1 MASGGKKKGSHES
14 SREQRGKT
22 MEADCLSLRLLL
34 VADIHDDIASVRR
47 LVGWLRSSSLHVA
60 IDRVIVAGDLSTM
73 PMKHLLEVS
82 EFETRTQEVLLAL
95 ADIAPT
101 YFVPGNHD
109 IPLLFDHAHN
119 SSALPAL
126 AAARHSVHNL
136 HGRFVSIAPGLS
148 AMGWGGSSV
157 ATAGNESV
165 WPGWPY
171 AEDVIAANYQRLLQS
186 IEAPSEASGISPPL
200 SDSLLLVP
208 HCGPLGSGTTADSSN
223 LSAPGVRVGPFIET
237 GSPALRQLVEARAV
251 QQRAVALVHG
261 HTHAGSGSA
270 HLGRLPIFNPGSL
283 RYGGTFGL
291 LELQRGGAKQQ
302 HSRWRVASAHELQ
315 LGASSSFS
323 RTSFSRTSRRAI
335 RTSAC
340 GLGLQV
346 SHQKHY
352 NSRSRTLPKGTTAMT
367 TAGLVLGGL
376 GGIVALTMC
385 VALWFVRSPS
395 RSRNEFK

>member
-1 MASGGKKKGSHES
+1 MPAAH
-14 SREQRGKT
+14 
-22 MEADCLSLRLLL
+22 MEADCLALRILL
-34 VADIHDDIASVRR
+34 VADIHDDVASVRR

-73 PMKHLLEVS
+73 PMNPLLDVS

-109 IPLLFDHAHN
+109 IPPLFAHN

-126 AAARHSVHNL
+126 AAARHRVHNL

-200 SDSLLLVP
+200 GDSLLLVP
-208 HCGPLGSGTTADSSN
+208 HCGPLGSGTTADTAADSSN
-223 LSAPGVRVGPFIET
+223 LSAPGVRVGPPIET
-237 GSPALRQLVEARAV
+237 GSSALRQFVEARAV

-270 HLGRLPIFNPGSL
+270 HIGRLPIFNPGSL

-291 LELQRGGAKQQ
+291 LELQRGGAMQH
-302 HSRWRVASAHELQ
+302 HSRWRVTSAHQLQ
-315 LGASSSFS
+315 LGATSSLS

-340 GLGLQV
+340 GQGLQV
-346 SHQKHY
+346 SHPKHQ
-352 NSRSRTLPKGTTAMT
+352 NSRSRTLPKGTNAMT

-376 GGIVALTMC
+376 GGIVGLTMC
-385 VALWFVRSPS
+385 IALWFVRSPS
-395 RSRNEFK
+395 RSRIEI